1 MLVRAQ
7 SWPRRPAE
15 ALIRTEVGGPPVV
28 RWVLVAS
35 ALLCGMM
42 VSGGAFAVAWRAEAR
57 HRDAAQA
64 RLAGQQARVTEL
76 ARRTRTLTRRT
87 RTLRAVFVR
96 ERAVLIRERRLH
108 AASSHALIVL
118 RKTLQSS
125 DARRAEL
132 ERSAASLAGTASSLR
147 AELETIVSYVGRGSP
162 LDRDYLKTQLRY
174 VEQKAA
180 SLRAPGPPAGG
191 NNQR

>member
-7 SWPRRPAE
+7 SWPGDPAGT
-15 ALIRTEVGGPPVV
+15 LIRAPVRGQPLV

-42 VSGGAFAVAWRAEAR
+42 VSGAAFAIAWGAEAQ

-64 RLAGQQARVTEL
+64 RLADQQARVSE
-76 ARRTRTLTRRT
+76 LTRRT
-87 RTLRAVFVR
+87 RALRTALVR
-96 ERAVLIRERRLH
+96 ERVALTRERRRH
-108 AASSHALIVL
+108 SATAHSVVVL

-125 DARRAEL
+125 DSRRAEL
-132 ERSAASLAGTASSLR
+132 ERNIVSVAGTASSLR
-147 AELETIVSYVGRGSP
+147 AELATIVAYVRRGSP
-162 LDRDYLKTQLRY
+162 LDRAYLNTQLRY

-180 SLRAPGPPAGG
+180 SLSAPAAPAGG
-191 NNQR
+191 AQQ